1 MAEQRTPTPVHPS
14 YQAVP
19 VLEPAE
25 DDPAILDALPAPSPT
40 SPVMLEA
47 VDEESAVADAI
58 LLTEKPPTNPITAIF
73 RFVVRGVLLINSV
86 FWWSFGVVVLM
97 VGLAALAALPIL
109 QFLSLGYLL
118 EAGARIAR
126 SGRIRDGIIGVR
138 LAARLGGVMAGAWL
152 LLLPVRFVSSMAR
165 AASIID
171 PGSTTAG
178 RWRTGLFILIC
189 LVAVHIGLVC
199 ARGGRVRYFFWPFNF
214 VWL

>member
-14 YQAVP
+14 YQPVP
-19 VLEPAE
+19 VLGPAE
-25 DDPAILDALPAPSPT
+25 AAPASCDALPAPSPT

-118 EAGARIAR
+118 EAGARI
-126 SGRIRDGIIGVR
+126 VR
-138 LAARLGGVMAGAWL
+138 AGPPL
-152 LLLPVRFVSSMAR
+152 RGFLSLLLP
-165 AASIID
+165 
-171 PGSTTAG
+171 
-178 RWRTGLFILIC
+178 
-189 LVAVHIGLVC
+189 
-199 ARGGRVRYFFWPFNF
+199 
-214 VWL
+214 